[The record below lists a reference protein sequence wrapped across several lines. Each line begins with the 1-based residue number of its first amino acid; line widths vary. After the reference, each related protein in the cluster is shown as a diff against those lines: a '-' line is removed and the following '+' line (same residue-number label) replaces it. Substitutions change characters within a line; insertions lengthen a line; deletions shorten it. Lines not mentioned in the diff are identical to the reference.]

1 MPDGR
6 TPLVAA
12 AYEGH
17 AEVCKELIA
26 AGADVHHSDSTAT
39 KSDAL
44 GCAAS
49 QHHREVISLLI
60 DHGASPS
67 SEGAQKLCVI
77 GDAINSS
84 YRDATETVDQLL
96 KWGASA
102 KHASGNHEMSPMH
115 IAAGYSQ
122 VGSIRV
128 LLKYGADITQ
138 RDKEGWTALHH
149 AAMYS
154 SPSTAAALI
163 ENGADVNATDEA
175 GRTSLHFAAHTMS
188 VQTVRCLRR
197 YGADINARD
206 NANVSPLMLACCW
219 DEATVQHLADPGGDD
234 TLSVV
239 DELLASGARVN
250 ARTVRGLTALH
261 FAALCG
267 RRDIACALIHAGAR
281 VDTRTRDDRTPL
293 HHAAMTGRLDV
304 VKMLASNG
312 AGVNTTDVQGRTA
325 LHAAAARGHA
335 RTVRT
340 LLELGATDL
349 GRDRLGRST
358 LDAAARGGH
367 LRTVTELLAHQA
379 ENAGTEV
386 ALRAQLLRSA
396 LAAARRHK
404 REDVAKILLLHG
416 AVASP
421 QRRPCKVASIA
432 CVPGSCT
439 ESVANEDILY
449 ASNYVDDLVGGRREW
464 ISHLSA
470 SRSTS
475 VIRS

>member
-239 DELLASGARVN
+239 DELLASG
-250 ARTVRGLTALH
+250 TVRGLTALH

-304 VKMLASNG
+304 VKMLASDG
-312 AGVNTTDVQGRTA
+312 ARVNSTDVQGRTA

-349 GRDRLGRST
+349 GRDRLGRGA

-367 LRTVTELLAHQA
+367 LGTVIELLAHHTNSATTESA
-379 ENAGTEV
+379 E
-386 ALRAQLLRSA
+386 RAAHASSA
-396 LAAARRHK
+396 LAAAQRHK
-404 REDVAKILLLHG
+404 REEVAGVLRLHG
-416 AVASP
+416 AAP
-421 QRRPCKVASIA
+421 ALEK
-432 CVPGSCT
+432 
-439 ESVANEDILY
+439 ESVRKSRCLVRDQRSDDESGANRDMRK
-449 ASNYVDDLVGGRREW
+449 ASSRADLVGRRREW
-464 ISHLSA
+464 IGRLSV
-470 SRSTS
+470 SRNC
-475 VIRS
+475 